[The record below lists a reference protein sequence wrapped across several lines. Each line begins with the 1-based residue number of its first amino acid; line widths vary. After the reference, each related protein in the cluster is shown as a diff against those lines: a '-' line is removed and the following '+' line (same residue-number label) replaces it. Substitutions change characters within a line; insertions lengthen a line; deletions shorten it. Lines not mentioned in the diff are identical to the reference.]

1 MLRYEYSSAYFFYF
15 GALPVPLSGTTWN
28 VAEALSKTSNDPIAG
43 LVSAG
48 VNVTLI
54 LQLFPGASIFS
65 MHFDVTANG
74 GKAVSL
80 MTVTLIWDFFPSMFL
95 IVTFLALLA

>member
-1 MLRYEYSSAYFFYF
+1 MVRNPPGYFFCF
-15 GALPVPLSGTTWN
+15 GALPVPLSGTDWN
-28 VAEALSKTSNDPIAG
+28 VAEALSKTINDPVAG
-43 LVSAG
+43 VVSVG

-54 LQLFPGASIFS
+54 LQLFPGASTFS

-74 GKAVSL
+74 GNAVSL

-95 IVTFLALLA
+95 IVTFFALLV